1 MDKQIVVDP
10 YNRILYSVIN
20 RNELL
25 IHAKT
30 WMNLEIT
37 KLNKRGLT
45 QKSTY
50 GMIIFILNV
59 QNWEIYRESSHFQGL
74 GGKGNR
80 E

>member
-45 QKSTY
+45 EVHIWY
-50 GMIIFILNV
+50 DY
-59 QNWEIYRESSHFQGL
+59 IYTECPKL
-74 GGKGNR
+74 GNL
-80 E
+80 